1 MDVNKQEL
9 YQRVIHKG
17 ITYIER
23 LIATK
28 DSVEYPSV
36 ELQHQEYLRSR
47 ELLNRKP

>member
-1 MDVNKQEL
+1 MTKEL

-23 LIATK
+23 IVATK
-28 DSVEYPSV
+28 DSIPFPSV
-36 ELQHQEYLRSR
+36 ELQHQEYLKSR